1 MLKFFL
7 VFTAIVFG
15 AQSAGTIFSFAPDMG
30 KARQAASELKALFDR
45 KPEIDAW
52 SNEGEEVGQIEG
64 TIEFRDV
71 HFRYPTRP
79 EQPVLR
85 GLDLVVKPGQ
95 YVALVGPSGCGKST
109 TISRSPVLS
118 TAYTLAD
125 CFLRFD

>member
-1 MLKFFL
+1 MLQFFI
-7 VFTAIVFG
+7 VFTSIIFG
-15 AQSAGTIFSFAPDMG
+15 AQSAGTIFSFAPDMS
-30 KARQAASELKALFDR
+30 KARHAASELKMLFDR
-45 KPEIDAW
+45 KPEIDTW
-52 SNEGEEVGQIEG
+52 SGEGEKVDQIEG

-109 TISRSPVLS
+109 TISEFQHPQRCIHL
-118 TAYTLAD
+118 
-125 CFLRFD
+125 